1 MSEHKPEAKPPEA
14 RQGEAMA
21 PGTEARPLLAF
32 LNRHRLKLLGVLI
45 ALALGLMLVDAVLKG
60 SAY

>member
-1 MSEHKPEAKPPEA
+1 MSEQKPDAKPTEA
-14 RQGEAMA
+14 IA